1 MGSRRSPG
9 WAAGLPIAAMDMD
22 NLLDMLQ
29 WPAMLATVVASWWV
43 ASTRPHKR
51 VIGFWTFLVSNVLWA
66 AWGWHTQAVALVV
79 LQFCLAA
86 MNIRGF
92 MKASDESRPD
102 GAARAANS

>member
-1 MGSRRSPG
+1 
-9 WAAGLPIAAMDMD
+9 MDSF
-22 NLLDMLQ
+22 LDLLQ

-43 ASTRPHKR
+43 ASTHRHKR
-51 VIGFWTFLVSNVLWA
+51 VLGFWTFLGSNALWA

-92 MKASDESRPD
+92 LKASREGGGD
-102 GAARAANS
+102 RAAQAPS